1 MPKVSVLMPVYKT
14 KEEYLRTAIES
25 ILSQTYKD
33 FEFLIV
39 DDCPGDSRENIVKS
53 YKDSRI
59 KYIKNDQNL
68 GITGSR
74 NKLISMAKGE
84 YLAVMDHDDISAPTR
99 FAKEAKVLD
108 ENPEI
113 GVVGSNIH
121 KIVANRDVIQPE
133 FDEDIKIG
141 LMMKCVINHPSS
153 MIRKS
158 VLIKNNISYE
168 EHYSP
173 AEDYKLWCKLIGITK
188 FYNIQE
194 VLLQYRD
201 WKGSTTN
208 RRSDKMDNVTLEIWA
223 ENEINYP
230 MLWKKFD
237 TVTAQKVQTIRLF
250 NFIPFLKTVEKGRR
264 KHVLLFDFIPILGIK
279 NSIKILE
286 SKEKHKRTTKKISFH
301 QSSVSDKNADN
312 KKDGLSPK
320 VSVIIPVY
328 NVERYLPRCLD
339 SVLAQTFTDFEVLCV
354 DDSSPD
360 NSAEILAQYAKQ
372 DKRIKIIKQENQGL
386 SGARNTGIK
395 AAQGEYIYFLDSD
408 DCIHPQTLEILYHFI
423 TKYKAEIVSC
433 DFAKN
438 DTSVPLFEKIDI
450 STIPSETTDN
460 PLHFNKK
467 GYPLH
472 ISACTKLYKRSCLNN
487 LEFIRGIHFE
497 DCPWTLS
504 VWAKHP
510 KTVILREKLYFY
522 TIDENSISHC
532 KAKPQQIKDYHT
544 GLDFVGQIYRQS
556 EFGEDFQYVCQTYV
570 PIILKQQLGRC
581 MRSDKE
587 IKPEMFHAL
596 AEELRDLKSK
606 NMLSWHGHKLTRYLK
621 YLWIM
626 RRY

>member
-1 MPKVSVLMPVYKT
+1 MPVYKT

-59 KYIKNDQNL
+59 KYIKNEQNL

-84 YLAVMDHDDISAPTR
+84 YLAVMDHDDISAPMR
-99 FAKEAKVLD
+99 FAKEVKVLD

-121 KIVANRDVIQPE
+121 KIVANKDVIQPE

-158 VLIKNNISYE
+158 VLIKNNILYE

-208 RRSDKMDNVTLEIWA
+208 RHSDKMDTATLEIWA

-264 KHVLLFDFIPILGIK
+264 KQVLLFDFIPILRIK
-279 NSIKILE
+279 NSIK
-286 SKEKHKRTTKKISFH
+286 
-301 QSSVSDKNADN
+301 V
-312 KKDGLSPK
+312 
-320 VSVIIPVY
+320 
-328 NVERYLPRCLD
+328 
-339 SVLAQTFTDFEVLCV
+339 
-354 DDSSPD
+354 
-360 NSAEILAQYAKQ
+360 
-372 DKRIKIIKQENQGL
+372 
-386 SGARNTGIK
+386 
-395 AAQGEYIYFLDSD
+395 
-408 DCIHPQTLEILYHFI
+408 
-423 TKYKAEIVSC
+423 
-433 DFAKN
+433 
-438 DTSVPLFEKIDI
+438 
-450 STIPSETTDN
+450 
-460 PLHFNKK
+460 
-467 GYPLH
+467 
-472 ISACTKLYKRSCLNN
+472 
-487 LEFIRGIHFE
+487 
-497 DCPWTLS
+497 
-504 VWAKHP
+504 
-510 KTVILREKLYFY
+510 
-522 TIDENSISHC
+522 
-532 KAKPQQIKDYHT
+532 
-544 GLDFVGQIYRQS
+544 
-556 EFGEDFQYVCQTYV
+556 
-570 PIILKQQLGRC
+570 
-581 MRSDKE
+581 
-587 IKPEMFHAL
+587 
-596 AEELRDLKSK
+596 
-606 NMLSWHGHKLTRYLK
+606 
-621 YLWIM
+621 
-626 RRY
+626 